1 MIHLDKGEFEGQRL
15 LSAPITRRS
24 ASLRRVA
31 CQFGYR
37 RCGRV
42 ARRRQVAEA
51 VGSSSHLT
59 PRWRRQSRANPSLNA
74 EFPASREFT
83 GNFIDSGPHGASTAA
98 KKGIKSERYEPIP
111 YASEQGIFCG
121 LAGNLNRRSGKFP
134 PRSGNPALVRYLGP
148 TGPTNPILPRDLER
162 CREAKR
168 DAARCSRSRGPR
180 YAENRS
186 PSHATPGSPFPGCA
200 GAVWVRSRAGRHPAC
215 ANWGHAAKV
224 NCYQGNSL
232 LDNDEGKLI

>member
-1 MIHLDKGEFEGQRL
+1 MTH
-15 LSAPITRRS
+15 
-24 ASLRRVA
+24 
-31 CQFGYR
+31 
-37 RCGRV
+37 
-42 ARRRQVAEA
+42 
-51 VGSSSHLT
+51 
-59 PRWRRQSRANPSLNA
+59 RWRRQSRANPSLNA

-83 GNFIDSGPHGASTAA
+83 GNFIDSGPHGASTSE
-98 KKGIKSERYEPIP
+98 KKGIKSECYEPIP

-134 PRSGNPALVRYLGP
+134 APIRESRSRPLFGP

-186 PSHATPGSPFPGCA
+186 PSTRRQAR
-200 GAVWVRSRAGRHPAC
+200 RSRAAPGRCGSGRAPGGIQRART
-215 ANWGHAAKV
+215 GV
-224 NCYQGNSL
+224 MPR
-232 LDNDEGKLI
+232 KLIVNIAISFLTMTKAN

>member
-1 MIHLDKGEFEGQRL
+1 MLAGNLQGISSIRG
-15 LSAPITRRS
+15 PT
-24 ASLRRVA
+24 
-31 CQFGYR
+31 
-37 RCGRV
+37 
-42 ARRRQVAEA
+42 ARQ
-51 VGSSSHLT
+51 H
-59 PRWRRQSRANPSLNA
+59 Q
-74 EFPASREFT
+74 
-83 GNFIDSGPHGASTAA
+83 
-98 KKGIKSERYEPIP
+98 KKTGIKSGRYEPIP

-186 PSHATPGSPFPGCA
+186 PSTRRQAR
-200 GAVWVRSRAGRHPAC
+200 RSRAAPGRCGSGRAPGGIQRART
-215 ANWGHAAKV
+215 GV
-224 NCYQGNSL
+224 MPR
-232 LDNDEGKLI
+232 KLIVNMAIPFLIMTKPNRYKLASRRARSLNRRRTRHLTENGAL

>member
-1 MIHLDKGEFEGQRL
+1 MGRTGHEPARLGL
-15 LSAPITRRS
+15 LSLTGID
-24 ASLRRVA
+24 
-31 CQFGYR
+31 
-37 RCGRV
+37 
-42 ARRRQVAEA
+42 A
-51 VGSSSHLT
+51 VP
-59 PRWRRQSRANPSLNA
+59 PREIRALNEKRPGVDLDALLSRALFSAP
-74 EFPASREFT
+74 
-83 GNFIDSGPHGASTAA
+83 TAA

-186 PSHATPGSPFPGCA
+186 PSTRRQARRSQAAPGRYGSGRAPG
-200 GAVWVRSRAGRHPAC
+200 GIQRARTGVMPR
-215 ANWGHAAKV
+215 KV
-224 NCYQGNSL
+224 NC
-232 LDNDEGKLI
+232 

>member
-1 MIHLDKGEFEGQRL
+1 VI
-15 LSAPITRRS
+15 
-24 ASLRRVA
+24 
-31 CQFGYR
+31 
-37 RCGRV
+37 
-42 ARRRQVAEA
+42 ARRYPPLSNAPTVEVRFA
-51 VGSSSHLT
+51 LT
-59 PRWRRQSRANPSLNA
+59 HCWRRQSRANPSLNA

-186 PSHATPGSPFPGCA
+186 PSTRRQARRSRVAPGRCGS
-200 GAVWVRSRAGRHPAC
+200 RSRAGRHPAC
-215 ANWGHAAKV
+215 ANWVMPRKV
-224 NCYQGNSL
+224 NC
-232 LDNDEGKLI
+232 

>member
-1 MIHLDKGEFEGQRL
+1 MTQ
-15 LSAPITRRS
+15 
-24 ASLRRVA
+24 
-31 CQFGYR
+31 
-37 RCGRV
+37 
-42 ARRRQVAEA
+42 
-51 VGSSSHLT
+51 
-59 PRWRRQSRANPSLNA
+59 RWRRQSRANPSLNA

-83 GNFIDSGPHGASTAA
+83 GNFIDSGPPARQQQP

-168 DAARCSRSRGPR
+168 GAARCSRSRGPR

-186 PSHATPGSPFPGCA
+186 PSDATPGSPFPGCA
-200 GAVWVRSRAGRHPAC
+200 GAVWVRSRAERQGSCRG
-215 ANWGHAAKV
+215 NLIV
-224 NCYQGNSL
+224 NMAIPFLTMTKPN
-232 LDNDEGKLI
+232 